1 MTIALGIL
9 IGLVGYEMAIKLYQ
23 VIKIMG
29 IRIDNMNQTEIEE
42 LLKDPRFRKYMR

>member
-1 MTIALGIL
+1 MTVALSIL
-9 IGLVGYEMAIKLYQ
+9 IALVGYEIGIKMYQ

-29 IRIDNMNQTEIEE
+29 IKIDNMDENEIKD

>member
-9 IGLVGYEMAIKLYQ
+9 IALVGYEMGIKMYQ

-29 IRIDNMNQTEIEE
+29 IKIDNMNENEIKD

>member
-1 MTIALGIL
+1 MTVALGIL
-9 IGLVGYEMAIKLYQ
+9 IGLVGYEMGLKLYQ

-42 LLKDPRFRKYMR
+42 LLKDKRFRKYMR